1 MPVTHQLSLN
11 FFFNEIT
18 SYFIYIFQ
26 SKSLAFIFLTD
37 DYVFSDILI
46 YYLFN
51 KDLISKLILVLVLI
65 LYTYCKQYKKCFY
78 NLVKIMICPWFL
90 KFFWNVLKTPKL
102 SKYLTLLSLRH
113 NATQWFLINSYL
125 LSRFTIYSPSFILGK
140 LFLE

>member
-37 DYVFSDILI
+37 GYVFSDILI

-102 SKYLTLLSLRH
+102 SKYLTLLSLRY